1 MLPTGSFMAVS
12 LERQQREEGKWKQ
25 KRNKWN
31 EHNLVKRPSKGR
43 ARKPKEKNY
52 EAEHFLWKFNQ
63 VFAPETDMG
72 VFSLCVCFFAIVL
85 LEGITSRS
93 YLHSRLNST
102 VDMYVQVPGE
112 MEETRVMRA
121 AKLIQICVQAVISKN
136 DMRFHSSL
144 GSRTQSGTYLT

>member
-1 MLPTGSFMAVS
+1 
-12 LERQQREEGKWKQ
+12 
-25 KRNKWN
+25 
-31 EHNLVKRPSKGR
+31 
-43 ARKPKEKNY
+43 
-52 EAEHFLWKFNQ
+52 
-63 VFAPETDMG
+63 MG